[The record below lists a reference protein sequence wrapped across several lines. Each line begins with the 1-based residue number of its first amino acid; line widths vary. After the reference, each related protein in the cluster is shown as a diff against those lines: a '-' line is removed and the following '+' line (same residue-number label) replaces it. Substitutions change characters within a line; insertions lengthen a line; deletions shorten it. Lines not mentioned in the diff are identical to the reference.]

1 MLDVHQL
8 EVLAEVARTGS
19 YTAAA
24 ASLGYTQPAVSYQM
38 RRLRQAVGAP
48 LVTRVGRGLQL
59 TETGQTLVRHAD
71 SIFAVLRAAE
81 QETSSVVAR
90 GGGLVR
96 MVAFQSSCV
105 ELLPRL
111 VVRLRA
117 RHPEVRVTV
126 IQAEPVE
133 ARRMLRAGE
142 ADLGLLCNWENE
154 DLPEGESA
162 MLRLELMTDRRYVLM
177 RDDDPLAGRD
187 TVDLAE
193 LAGRDWVMESFRDRF
208 MAACTNLGFQPRIA
222 ATVDDVIAIQ
232 SLVSAGL
239 GISLMSELSLDA
251 HVAPG
256 LVYRPLRRWP
266 LRRSYAL
273 LWPDMAN
280 VPAVATVLSEI
291 RTIARA
297 MQRTSGPATSS
308 ARASTTPTAPP
319 RSI

>member
-38 RRLRQAVGAP
+38 RRLQQAVGAP
-48 LVTRVGRGLQL
+48 LVIRYGRGLQL
-59 TETGQTLVRHAD
+59 TETGQALARHAD
-71 SIFAVLRAAE
+71 TVFSVLRAAD
-81 QETSSVVAR
+81 QEVSSMVAR
-90 GGGLVR
+90 GGGQVR

-105 ELLPRL
+105 MLLPELVARL
-111 VVRLRA
+111 GTGHPGVQVSVV
-117 RHPEVRVTV
+117 
-126 IQAEPVE
+126 QAEPVE

-162 MLRLELMTDRRYVLM
+162 MLRVELMTDRRCVLM
-177 RDDDPLAGRD
+177 REDDPLAD
-187 TVDLAE
+187 HATIDLAE
-193 LAGRDWVMESFRDRF
+193 LAPYNWVMENHRDRF
-208 MAACTNLGFQPRIA
+208 VTACANLGFQPRIM

-239 GISLMSELSLDA
+239 GISLSSELALYA

-266 LRRSYAL
+266 LRRTYAL
-273 LWPDMAN
+273 LWPDMAG
-280 VPAVATVLSEI
+280 VPAVATVLGEL
-291 RTIARA
+291 RAIARTV
-297 MQRTSGPATSS
+297 RETTG
-308 ARASTTPTAPP
+308 RASPAA
-319 RSI
+319 